1 MYGKKTRNDFVQRE
15 RFMMEREIMKALVVR
30 DVDMLRTIF
39 MLARQGKVSVKPS
52 LMDMLYDYITK
63 FN

>member
-1 MYGKKTRNDFVQRE
+1 
-15 RFMMEREIMKALVVR
+15 MEREIMKALVVR